1 MSFFFTNIK
10 VFFKY
15 EQQVSQKLKKKERTI
30 VINDTHLMLR
40 VLSLYCFVPAS
51 PSAVLLSKPWL
62 VRGAFF
68 CWIKNV
74 SLLFFGQPRLSDPT
88 DWSPILLYPVWALKI
103 SKSCKIVILIMI
115 IKIMIIKMPLLL
127 FNNNI
132 YLKECK
138 GLVSEFKSA
147 WHFWTCT
154 VASHAWYC
162 LYLAKSV
169 TSLRSGKRLKHG
181 LDDLEKHQRSGE
193 NQAIIIIIII
203 IIIMI
208 TIWLW

>member
-1 MSFFFTNIK
+1 M
-10 VFFKY
+10 
-15 EQQVSQKLKKKERTI
+15 
-30 VINDTHLMLR
+30 INDTHLMLR

-62 VRGAFF
+62 VRGAFL
-68 CWIKNV
+68 CWVKNV

-115 IKIMIIKMPLLL
+115 TKIMIIKMPLLLL

-138 GLVSEFKSA
+138 GGLISEFKSA

-154 VASHAWYC
+154 VASRPWYC

-169 TSLRSGKRLKHG
+169 MSLRSGKLLKHG
-181 LDDLEKHQRSGE
+181 LEDIEKHQRSGE

-203 IIIMI
+203 IIMIM
-208 TIWLW
+208 IWLW